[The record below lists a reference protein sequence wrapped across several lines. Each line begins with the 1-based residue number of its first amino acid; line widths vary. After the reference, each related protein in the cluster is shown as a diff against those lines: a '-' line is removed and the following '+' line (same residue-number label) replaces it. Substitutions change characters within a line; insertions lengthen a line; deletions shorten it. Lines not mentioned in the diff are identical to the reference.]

1 MSHSSSIP
9 RIKATM
15 LSLVWCVCIVLG
27 GMITS
32 SFV

>member
-1 MSHSSSIP
+1 MYHLSSIP

-15 LSLVWCVCIVLG
+15 VTLVWCVCIVLG
-27 GMITS
+27 GVITN